1 MTAEILAPAA
11 APATAVERGL
21 AEVLAAVLS
30 VEEIGVEQHF
40 FDDLGADS
48 LLMARFCARVRKR
61 PDLPAVA
68 ITDVY
73 GAPSIRA
80 LAGTLVVDDAP
91 AGVQHRFAGLLA
103 DVLGAGSVGPDQ
115 NFFDDLGA
123 DSMLMTRFCAR
134 VRKEGGLPPVAITDV
149 YRHPTVRALAAA
161 VAVADAPAPVAP
173 PPSVPAARASSG
185 QYVLCGALQL
195 LLICGYAYGTAVVLQ
210 RGFDWIFAG
219 SGLLDD
225 YLRAVVA
232 GGLGFLAACLV
243 PIAVKWALVGRW
255 KPGRVRI
262 WSLGYLRFWTVK
274 TLVQLNPL
282 ALFAG
287 SPVYSLYLRALGARV
302 GRGVLVLTRHV
313 PICADLVSLGDGTVV
328 RNQTFLNAYRA
339 RAGWIEIGP
348 VELGREVYVGERSVL
363 DIGTAM
369 GDGAQLGHASSLHEG
384 QRVPAGES
392 WHGSPARPSTADY
405 RQLGPQDARRGHAG
419 VVTTLQAV
427 LWFLLY
433 VPFVAGG
440 VALLLTAVPALNSL
454 LEPGSGAFTDPAFFG
469 TVLLS
474 SVVVFFGSM
483 ALSIVGA
490 LTLPRLL
497 RALVQPGR
505 VYPLH
510 GVHYSAHRAITRLT
524 NRRFFVEFFGD
535 SSSVVHYL
543 RWIGYRLRPLLQTGS
558 NFGSE
563 LRHENPYECSVGRGT
578 VIASGLTFLNTDYTS
593 TSFRV
598 SRTTIGAQSFL
609 GNDIVF
615 PPQARTGEDV
625 LLATKV
631 LVPVDGPVREGVG
644 LLGSPSFEIPRSV
657 ARDGRF
663 NHLMAGEEFHRRLAA
678 KNRHNGRTMA
688 AWILAKW
695 VYAFGLTLFGL
706 LAADLYA
713 TLGAAALAASEVA
726 ILLFTLLHV
735 TVVERAS
742 TGFRGMS
749 PTYCSI
755 YEIGFWRAERFFKM
769 QSGPSLNAVFI
780 GTPVQSLFWRLVGV
794 HLGRRL
800 FDDGCGM
807 SEKNLVTIG
816 DDVTLNAGSF
826 IQCHS
831 QEDFAFKSDRTTV
844 GSGCTIGV
852 AALVHYGVTME
863 DDAEL
868 GPDAFLMKGEEVPAG
883 AAWAGNPARDAR
895 TLRPGALR

>member
-1 MTAEILAPAA
+1 MAD
-11 APATAVERGL
+11 
-21 AEVLAAVLS
+21 VLS

-48 LLMARFCARVRKR
+48 MLMARFCARVRKR

-73 GAPSIRA
+73 ATPSVRA
-80 LAGTLVVDDAP
+80 LAGTLVDDGP
-91 AGVQHRFAGLLA
+91 ARVQARFAGLLA
-103 DVLGAGSVGPDQ
+103 EVLGTGSVGPDQ

-134 VRKEGGLPPVAITDV
+134 VRKAGGLPPVAITDV
-149 YRHPTVRALAAA
+149 YRYPTVRTLADA
-161 VAVADAPAPVAP
+161 VAVADAPAPVGR
-173 PPSVPAARASSG
+173 PPSVPAARATTG
-185 QYVLCGALQL
+185 RYVLCGVLQV
-195 LLICGYAYGTAVVLQ
+195 LLICGYAYGVAVVLQ

-219 SGLLDD
+219 GGFVDD

-243 PIAVKWALVGRW
+243 PIAAKWVLVGRW

-262 WSLGYLRFWTVK
+262 WGLGYLRFWTVK
-274 TLVQLNPL
+274 TLVLLNPL

-287 SPVYSLYLRALGARV
+287 TPVFSLYLRALGARV
-302 GRGVLVLTRHV
+302 GRGVVVLTRHV
-313 PICADLVSLGDGTVV
+313 PICTDLVALGDGTVV
-328 RNQTFLNAYRA
+328 RNQTFLNGYRA
-339 RAGWIEIGP
+339 RAGWIETGR
-348 VELGREVYVGERSVL
+348 VELGRDVYVGERSVL
-363 DIGTAM
+363 DIGTVM

-384 QRVPAGES
+384 QRVPAGQT
-392 WHGSPARPSTADY
+392 WHGSPARPATADY
-405 RQLGPQDARRGHAG
+405 RALGPEDARRGHAG
-419 VVTTLQAV
+419 VITALQAV
-427 LWFLLY
+427 LWFLVY
-433 VPFVAGG
+433 VPVVSGG
-440 VALLLTAVPALNSL
+440 IALLLTAVPSLNVL
-454 LEPGSGAFTDPAFFG
+454 LEPGSRALSDPGFFG
-469 TVLLS
+469 IVLVS
-474 SVVVFFGSM
+474 SAVVFLGSM
-483 ALSIVGA
+483 ALSAVGA
-490 LTLPRLL
+490 VVGARLL
-497 RALVQPGR
+497 RVLVRPGR

-510 GVHYSAHRAITRLT
+510 GIHYSAHRAITRLT

-563 LRHENPYECSVGRGT
+563 LRHENPYECAVGRGT
-578 VIASGLTFLNTDYTS
+578 VIASGLTFLNADYTS

-609 GNDIVF
+609 GNDIVY
-615 PPQARTGEDV
+615 PPRARTGEDV

-631 LVPVDGPVREGVG
+631 LVPIDGPVREGVG
-644 LLGSPSFEIPRSV
+644 LLGSPSFEIPRTV
-657 ARDGRF
+657 ARDSRF
-663 NHLMAGEEFHRRLAA
+663 NHLMEGEEFHRRLAA

-688 AWILAKW
+688 AWLAAKW
-695 VYAFGLTLFGL
+695 VYAFGVTLFGL

-713 TLGAAALAASEVA
+713 SLGAVALAASEVA
-726 ILLFTLLHV
+726 VLLFTVLHV
-735 TVVERAS
+735 SLVERAA
-742 TGFRGMS
+742 TGFRGMR

-755 YEIGFWRAERFFKM
+755 YEVGFWRAERFFKM
-769 QSGPSLNAVFI
+769 QSGPGLNAVFV
-780 GTPVQSLFWRLVGV
+780 GTPVQSWFWRLVGV
-794 HLGRRL
+794 RLGRRL

-831 QEDFAFKSDRTTV
+831 QEDFTFKSDRTSV

-883 AAWAGNPARDAR
+883 ASWAGNPARDVRA
-895 TLRPGALR
+895 LRPGALR